1 MAAKNLKRNSKFNQK
16 REVSVGVFELG
27 YADITGDG
35 SIVATFAA
43 NSVITKVIV
52 IETAAVNTG
61 ATFDL
66 LAGTTVV
73 VNEGALD
80 ANNSATVAVVDL
92 DIAKDITIRAG
103 VTAPSQGSVKIIV
116 EYIEY
121 TMTNGEYTQS
131 Y

>member
-16 REVSVGVFELG
+16 REVSVGVFDLG

-35 SIVATFAA
+35 SIVATLAA
-43 NSVITKVIV
+43 NSVITRVTV
-52 IETAAVNTG
+52 IETVAVNTG

-66 LAGTTVV
+66 LAGTSVV

-80 ANNSATVAVVDL
+80 ANNSATVVLFDL

-103 VTAPSQGSVKIIV
+103 VTAPTQGSVKIIV

-121 TMTNGEYTQS
+121 SMTNGEYTQS
-131 Y
+131 

>member
-16 REVSVGVFELG
+16 REVSIGVFDLW

-35 SIVATFAA
+35 SIVATLAA
-43 NSVITKVIV
+43 NSVITKVVV

-66 LAGTTVV
+66 LAGTSVV

-80 ANNSATVAVVDL
+80 ANNSATVVLFDL

-103 VTAPSQGSVKIIV
+103 VTAPTQGSVKIIV

-121 TMTNGEYTQS
+121 SMTNGEYTQS
-131 Y
+131 

>member
-16 REVSVGVFELG
+16 REVSIGVFELG

-131 Y
+131 

>member
-35 SIVATFAA
+35 SVVATFAA
-43 NSVITKVIV
+43 NSVITNVTVLENI
-52 IETAAVNTG
+52 AVNTG

-66 LAGTTVV
+66 LAGTSVI

-80 ANNSATVAVVDL
+80 ANNSATVVVLDL

-103 VTAPSQGSVKIIV
+103 VTAPTQGSVKILV

-121 TMTNGEYTQS
+121 TQTNGEYTQS
-131 Y
+131 

>member
-16 REVSVGVFELG
+16 RDVSVGVFELG

-35 SIVATFAA
+35 SVVATLAA
-43 NSVITKVIV
+43 NSIITKVTV
-52 IETAAVNTG
+52 IETLAVNTG
-61 ATFDL
+61 ATVDI

-80 ANNSATVAVVDL
+80 ANNSATVILVDL

-103 VTAPSQGSVKIIV
+103 ATAPTQGTVRIII
-116 EYIEY
+116 EYVEY

-131 Y
+131 

>member
-16 REVSVGVFELG
+16 RDVSVGVFELG

-35 SIVATFAA
+35 SVVATLAA
-43 NSVITKVIV
+43 NSIITKVTV
-52 IETAAVNTG
+52 IETSAVNTG
-61 ATFDL
+61 ATVDI
-66 LAGTTVV
+66 LAGTAVI

-80 ANNSATVAVVDL
+80 SNNAATVVLVDL

-103 VTAPSQGSVKIIV
+103 ATAPTQGTVRIII
-116 EYIEY
+116 EYVEY

-131 Y
+131 

>member
-1 MAAKNLKRNSKFNQK
+1 MAAANLKRASKFNQK
-16 REVSVGVFELG
+16 REVSVGVFDLA
-27 YADITGDG
+27 YTDITGDG
-35 SIVATFAA
+35 SIVATLAA
-43 NSVITKVIV
+43 GSVITKVVV
-52 IETAAVNTG
+52 IEKTSVNTG

-66 LAGTTVV
+66 LAGTTVI

-80 ANNSATVAVVDL
+80 ANNIATVSVVDL

-103 VTAPSQGSVKIIV
+103 ATAPTQGSVKIIV

-131 Y
+131 

>member
-43 NSVITKVIV
+43 NSVITKVVV

-121 TMTNGEYTQS
+121 TMTNSEYTQS
-131 Y
+131 

>member
-35 SIVATFAA
+35 SVVATFAA
-43 NSVITKVIV
+43 NSVITKVVV

-66 LAGTTVV
+66 LAGTTVI

-80 ANNSATVAVVDL
+80 ANNSSTVAVVDL

-103 VTAPSQGSVKIIV
+103 VTAPSQGSVKVIV

-121 TMTNGEYTQS
+121 SMTNGEYTQS
-131 Y
+131 

>member
-1 MAAKNLKRNSKFNQK
+1 MAAANLKRASKFNQK
-16 REVSVGVFELG
+16 REVSVGVFDLA
-27 YADITGDG
+27 YTDITGDG
-35 SIVATFAA
+35 SIVATLAA
-43 NSVITKVIV
+43 GSVITKVVV
-52 IETAAVNTG
+52 IEKTAVNTG

-66 LAGTTVV
+66 LAGTTVI

-80 ANNSATVAVVDL
+80 ANNIATVSVVDL

-103 VTAPSQGSVKIIV
+103 ATAPTQGSVKIIV

-131 Y
+131 

>member
-16 REVSVGVFELG
+16 REVSVGVFDLG

-35 SIVATFAA
+35 SIVATLAA
-43 NSVITKVIV
+43 NSVITRVTV

-66 LAGTTVV
+66 LAGTSVV

-80 ANNSATVAVVDL
+80 ANNSATVVLFDL

-103 VTAPSQGSVKIIV
+103 VTAPTQGSVKVIV

-121 TMTNGEYTQS
+121 SMTNGEYTQS
-131 Y
+131 

>member
-16 REVSVGVFELG
+16 RDVSVGVFELG

-35 SIVATFAA
+35 SVVCTLAA
-43 NSVITKVIV
+43 NSIITKVTV
-52 IETAAVNTG
+52 IETSEVNTG
-61 ATFDL
+61 ATVDI

-80 ANNSATVAVVDL
+80 ANNSATVILVDL

-103 VTAPSQGSVKIIV
+103 ATAPTQGTVRIII
-116 EYIEY
+116 EYVEY

-131 Y
+131 

>member
-1 MAAKNLKRNSKFNQK
+1 MAAQNLKRNSKFNQK
-16 REVSVGVFELG
+16 RDVSVGVFELG

-35 SIVATFAA
+35 SVVATLAA
-43 NSVITKVIV
+43 NSIITKVTV
-52 IETAAVNTG
+52 IETSAVNTG
-61 ATFDL
+61 ATVDI

-80 ANNSATVAVVDL
+80 ANNSATVILEDL

-103 VTAPSQGSVKIIV
+103 ATAPTQGTVRIII
-116 EYIEY
+116 EYVEY

-131 Y
+131 

>member
-35 SIVATFAA
+35 SVVATFAA
-43 NSVITKVIV
+43 NSVITKVV
-52 IETAAVNTG
+52 VLENTAVNTG

-66 LAGTTVV
+66 LAGTSVI

-80 ANNSATVAVVDL
+80 ANNSATVVVLDL

-103 VTAPSQGSVKIIV
+103 ATAPTQGRVKILV

-121 TMTNGEYTQS
+121 TQTNGEYTQS
-131 Y
+131 

>member
-1 MAAKNLKRNSKFNQK
+1 MAAKNLQRNSKFNQK

-43 NSVITKVIV
+43 NSVITKVVV

-131 Y
+131 

>member
-43 NSVITKVIV
+43 NSVITKVVV

-80 ANNSATVAVVDL
+80 ANNLATVAVVDL

-131 Y
+131 

>member
-43 NSVITKVIV
+43 NSVITKVVV
-52 IETAAVNTG
+52 IETAVVNTG

-80 ANNSATVAVVDL
+80 ANNLAIVDIVDL

-103 VTAPSQGSVKIIV
+103 GTAPTQGSVKIIV

-131 Y
+131 

>member
-1 MAAKNLKRNSKFNQK
+1 MAAQNLKRNSKFNQK
-16 REVSVGVFELG
+16 RDVSVGVFELG

-35 SIVATFAA
+35 SVVATLAA
-43 NSVITKVIV
+43 NSIITKVTV
-52 IETAAVNTG
+52 IETLAVNTG
-61 ATFDL
+61 ATVDI

-80 ANNSATVAVVDL
+80 ANNSATVILVDL

-103 VTAPSQGSVKIIV
+103 ATAPTQGTVRIII
-116 EYIEY
+116 EYVEY

-131 Y
+131 

>member
-16 REVSVGVFELG
+16 RDVSIGVFELG

-35 SIVATFAA
+35 SVVATLAA
-43 NSVITKVIV
+43 NSIITKVTV
-52 IETAAVNTG
+52 IETSVVNTG
-61 ATFDL
+61 ATVDI

-80 ANNSATVAVVDL
+80 ANNSAIVILVDL

-103 VTAPSQGSVKIIV
+103 ATAPTQGTVRIII
-116 EYIEY
+116 EYVEY

-131 Y
+131 

>member
-16 REVSVGVFELG
+16 RDVSVGVFELG

-35 SIVATFAA
+35 SVVATLAA
-43 NSVITKVIV
+43 NSIITKVTV
-52 IETAAVNTG
+52 IETSAVNTG
-61 ATFDL
+61 ATVDI

-80 ANNSATVAVVDL
+80 ANNSATVILVDL

-103 VTAPSQGSVKIIV
+103 ATAPTQGTVRIII

-131 Y
+131 

>member
-16 REVSVGVFELG
+16 RDVSVGVFELG

-35 SIVATFAA
+35 SVVATLAA
-43 NSVITKVIV
+43 NSIITKVTV
-52 IETAAVNTG
+52 IETSAVNTG
-61 ATFDL
+61 ATVDI

-73 VNEGALD
+73 VNEGAL
-80 ANNSATVAVVDL
+80 ATNNSATVILEDL

-103 VTAPSQGSVKIIV
+103 ATAPTQGTVRIII
-116 EYIEY
+116 EYVEY

-131 Y
+131 

>member
-1 MAAKNLKRNSKFNQK
+1 MAAQNLKRNSKFNQK

-35 SIVATFAA
+35 SVVATLAA
-43 NSVITKVIV
+43 NSIITKVTI
-52 IETAAVNTG
+52 IETSAVNTG
-61 ATFDL
+61 ATVDI

-80 ANNSATVAVVDL
+80 ANNSATVILVDL

-103 VTAPSQGSVKIIV
+103 ATAPTQGTVRIII
-116 EYIEY
+116 EYVEY

-131 Y
+131 

>member
-16 REVSVGVFELG
+16 RDVSVGVFELG

-35 SIVATFAA
+35 SVVATFAA
-43 NSVITKVIV
+43 NSVITNVTVLK
-52 IETAAVNTG
+52 TAAVNTG

-66 LAGTTVV
+66 LAGTSVI

-80 ANNSATVAVVDL
+80 ANNSATVVVLDL

-103 VTAPSQGSVKIIV
+103 VTAPTQGSVKILV

-121 TMTNGEYTQS
+121 TQTNGEYTQS
-131 Y
+131 

>member
-43 NSVITKVIV
+43 NSVITKVVV
-52 IETAAVNTG
+52 IETAEVNTG

-103 VTAPSQGSVKIIV
+103 VTAPNKGRVKIIV

-121 TMTNGEYTQS
+121 TVTNGEYTQS
-131 Y
+131 

>member
-35 SIVATFAA
+35 SVVATLAA
-43 NSVITKVIV
+43 GSVITKVVV

-131 Y
+131 